1 MTFDGSFFCSRIE
14 KREECEMY
22 MLIGLPGCGKSTWVT
37 NFVAEHPEKRFYIIG
52 TSTLIERMKVKAT
65 YKR

>member
-1 MTFDGSFFCSRIE
+1 
-14 KREECEMY
+14 MY

-37 NFVAEHPEKRFYIIG
+37 NFVAEHPEKRFNIIG